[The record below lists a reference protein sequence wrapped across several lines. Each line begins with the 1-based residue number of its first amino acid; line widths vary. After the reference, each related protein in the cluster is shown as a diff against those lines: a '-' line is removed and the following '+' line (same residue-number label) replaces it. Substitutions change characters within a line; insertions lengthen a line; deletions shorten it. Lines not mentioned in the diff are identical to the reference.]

1 MSVQWDPDHQ
11 RLRAP
16 WRTRPC
22 SRIESHLDLV
32 GLADPPGLFLAH
44 SAVTRMMDDLLGSAA
59 SRRTSGN
66 SWFLCVP
73 ENIPYLGPI
82 NGGLREGMS
91 IYIQGTIPKHINRF
105 FINLI
110 CGEYESSDIALHFN
124 PRFDGWDKVVFNT
137 CQNGS
142 WGSEEKIH
150 RMPFRKGEHFEMVI
164 IVNFQGYQIKVNGID
179 FHTFQHRIPMEQ
191 VRGLQIAGDVSIQ
204 MINFIGGGMG
214 GGMGGGYPGGGMGGG
229 YPGGMGGGMGP
240 GGYPGGDM
248 GDGYPGGMGGGMGGA
263 FPGSNLPGMSGQ
275 PVYNP
280 PVPYSSIIQGGM
292 FPKRTIVIRGMVPYG
307 AHKLSIKFLVSR
319 SRDVAFHI
327 HPRFR
332 EGIVLRNSMIG
343 GNWGQEEREM
353 SMNPFMEGQ
362 YFDMSIRC
370 GNQRFKVFVNGQHLF
385 DFFHR
390 WQSFNEIDMLEIEG
404 DVQISYIHF

>member
-1 MSVQWDPDHQ
+1 AMFVS
-11 RLRAP
+11 
-16 WRTRPC
+16 
-22 SRIESHLDLV
+22 
-32 GLADPPGLFLAH
+32 PPGYQPIYSPVTLILLF
-44 SAVTRMMDDLLGSAA
+44 
-59 SRRTSGN
+59 
-66 SWFLCVP
+66 FLSFFLF
-73 ENIPYLGPI
+73 IG
-82 NGGLREGMS
+82 
-91 IYIQGTIPKHINRF
+91 RF

-142 WGSEEKIH
+142 WGLEEKIH
-150 RMPFRKGEHFEMVI
+150 RMPFRKGEHFEMVV

-204 MINFIGGGMG
+204 MINFIGVSPQLRESSALM
-214 GGMGGGYPGGGMGGG
+214 
-229 YPGGMGGGMGP
+229 
-240 GGYPGGDM
+240 
-248 GDGYPGGMGGGMGGA
+248 
-263 FPGSNLPGMSGQ
+263 LRGMSGQ

-280 PVPYSSIIQGGM
+280 PVPYSNIIPGGM

-327 HPRFR
+327 YPRFR
-332 EGIVLRNSMIG
+332 EGIVVRNSMIG

-362 YFDMSIRC
+362 YFDVSSISHA
-370 GNQRFKVFVNGQHLF
+370 VV
-385 DFFHR
+385 
-390 WQSFNEIDMLEIEG
+390 
-404 DVQISYIHF
+404 ISSSYDEF